1 MQTTM
6 HSCAQSDLSICLG
19 PLAPAPLL
27 SQVILSTA
35 HDWNPLDSI
44 IGLCVV
50 AHHDEVTDW
59 AMLKTQVPCSPHCV
73 PALLLAIW

>member
-1 MQTTM
+1 
-6 HSCAQSDLSICLG
+6 
-19 PLAPAPLL
+19 LL

-59 AMLKTQVPCSPHCV
+59 AMLKTQVPCSLHCV